1 MLPLKRCGLI
11 LRWSQEIL
19 KGEDGQG
26 LVEYAFI
33 LLLVAVVVVAALT
46 AIGLEL
52 KAFFESIAPH
62 LGL

>member
-46 AIGLEL
+46 AIGSEL
-52 KAFFESIAPH
+52 KAFFESITPH